1 MLLKRLLLIALCAS
15 LALTS
20 CAAPAGEEGV
30 TPSEKNKTAVFPIAA
45 AAAEPVGTQADERFS
60 DAVSG
65 FSEQLFSACAEAGGQ
80 KNLVLS
86 PLSVVYALTLV
97 SNGAADSTLEAF
109 EQLNGGIPVGE
120 MNEYLYDFT
129 KKLESTVES
138 TVDTANS
145 AWANESVFEL
155 SEDFITVAEKYYA
168 ALARSVNF
176 GDPATLAA
184 INQWVSDNT
193 DGMITDALD
202 ELPPAAAMVLLNTV
216 LFNGKWE
223 EPYEEH
229 DIRDGVFTN
238 YDGTETDVEYMDST
252 EQTYFEVEG
261 GVGFVKD
268 YKDGYSFV
276 GILPDEDVG
285 IDRFAA
291 ELDLAEIN
299 RAMNGQTE
307 KVYVSLPKFEYEN
320 EVQLTDILSEMGLA
334 EAFGADANLRGLGSG
349 FGNPYISSVL
359 QKAKIITDENGTKAA
374 AMTEVMVL
382 MTSAG
387 PSARP
392 KVIELNRPFFYMILE
407 TETSVPLFMGSV
419 YDMK

>member
-1 MLLKRLLLIALCAS
+1 MLFKRLFLTALCAS
-15 LALTS
+15 LALMS
-20 CAAPAGEEGV
+20 CAAPAGEENV
-30 TPSEKNKTAVFPIAA
+30 TSSKENNPTVFPIAA
-45 AAAEPVGTQADERFS
+45 AAAEPVGSRADERFS

-129 KKLESTVES
+129 KKLESTGES

-184 INQWVSDNT
+184 INRWVSDNT

-299 RAMNGQTE
+299 RAMNGQAE
-307 KVYVSLPKFEYEN
+307 KVYVSLPKFE
-320 EVQLTDILSEMGLA
+320 
-334 EAFGADANLRGLGSG
+334 
-349 FGNPYISSVL
+349 
-359 QKAKIITDENGTKAA
+359 
-374 AMTEVMVL
+374 
-382 MTSAG
+382 
-387 PSARP
+387 
-392 KVIELNRPFFYMILE
+392 
-407 TETSVPLFMGSV
+407 
-419 YDMK
+419 